1 MPRYKYH
8 CTQCEGEITV
18 YHGISD
24 TLTNCEACKG
34 EGCMQKML
42 SSLRYVKKGAPSKSP
57 KAGELTKQY
66 IEKNKEILKQQKKEA
81 KKETYEPS

>member
-1 MPRYKYH
+1 
-8 CTQCEGEITV
+8 
-18 YHGISD
+18 
-24 TLTNCEACKG
+24 
-34 EGCMQKML
+34 MQKML